1 VNLILIC
8 CASAVCLGLGIW
20 FVRSRSAGAG
30 LPGPAAGNRVA
41 ASDIPAIL
49 AQLEVSGKEGDF
61 TVFMFDPHDGAAGDG
76 INLQYSIEQGVV
88 GFDWVLIGP
97 RNVADKTRIAE
108 IATILGFQVQ
118 EREMNQVRYLRVTGH
133 GIADLGIAIIQDFY
147 RLDPATRVR
156 MIAEGFEWNPGGP
169 VSS

>member
-1 VNLILIC
+1 MNLFLIT
-8 CASAVCLGLGIW
+8 
-20 FVRSRSAGAG
+20 SAGIICIGLLIWYARGRKAG
-30 LPGPAAGNRVA
+30 PDPLAAVAGAQVA

-49 AQLEVSGKEGDF
+49 AQLEASGNEGNF
-61 TVFMFDPHDGAAGDG
+61 IVFMFAPQDGAPGDG

-97 RNVADKTRIAE
+97 RNVADRDRIAE
-108 IATILGFQVQ
+108 IATVLGFQLQ
-118 EREMNQVRYLRVTGH
+118 EREMNQVRYLRVTGR

-147 RLDPATRVR
+147 RIDPTAKVR
-156 MIAEGFEWNPGGP
+156 MITEGFEWDPGAP